1 MRKKR
6 VILLGFCLLLC
17 LMLSF
22 STPLSASITNQDQ
35 QQYPLNQND
44 AEIQQAL
51 GYLRTLQNSDGGFSN
66 PGEESALSNTQ
77 WTVMAIVATGEDPHD
92 WKKNG
97 KTPIDYLRENAN
109 LVTGSTDYERM
120 ILALVAAGE
129 DPGDSAGI
137 DFVLELKENYLKED
151 GQFSDFTY
159 TTIWGILALSS
170 VGEDMSKSAE
180 WLKAQQN
187 NDGGFA
193 WVPGEKS
200 DYDDTAAAIQALIAA
215 GEDPDSTVIRD
226 ALEYLKPGQNE
237 DGGFRYFGSSP
248 SNAASDAW
256 IIQAIVAC
264 GQDPKDKDWAINGNN
279 AVDHLLNLQQSDGSF
294 YYTAYINSNPGYMT
308 VCAIMALLG
317 QPHPIKPQPQL
328 QLKPTSTPTPAV
340 TPTITSTNTPTPTPA
355 SISPQPAPTATT
367 ASTLTTETPSA
378 SNDTEVAGFESL
390 LCIIGLLIAAFTV
403 LTSREG
409 YKRP

>member
-1 MRKKR
+1 MREKR
-6 VILLGFCLLLC
+6 VILLSFSLLLC
-17 LMLSF
+17 LILILSL
-22 STPLSASITNQDQ
+22 STPLSASTTNQK
-35 QQYPLNQND
+35 YPLDQD
-44 AEIQQAL
+44 DIRIQQAL
-51 GYLRTLQNSDGGFSN
+51 GYLHTLQNSDGGFSN
-66 PGEESALSNTQ
+66 PGEESAVSNTE
-77 WTVMAIVATGEDPHD
+77 WTVMAIAAAGKDPHK
-92 WKKNG
+92 WEKNG

-120 ILALVAAGE
+120 ILALVVAGE
-129 DPGDSAGI
+129 NPGDFTGR

-187 NDGGFA
+187 DDGGFA

-200 DYDDTAAAIQALIAA
+200 DCDDTAAAIQALIAA
-215 GEDPDSTVIRD
+215 GEDPDSTVIKD
-226 ALEYLKPGQNE
+226 ALGYLKTGQNT
-237 DGGFRYFGSSP
+237 DGGFKYFGSAP

-264 GQDPKDKDWAINGNN
+264 GQDPKDEAWCVNGNN
-279 AVDHLLNLQQSDGSF
+279 PVDHLLNLQQSDGSF
-294 YYTAYINSNPGYMT
+294 NYTPYTRSNPGYMT
-308 VCAIMALLG
+308 VCAVMALLG
-317 QPHPIKPQPQL
+317 KPHPIKPQPQV
-328 QLKPTSTPTPAV
+328 QPEPTVTSTPAI
-340 TPTITSTNTPTPTPA
+340 TPTITSTSTPKPAPA
-355 SISPQPAPTATT
+355 SLSPQPAPTTTT

-378 SNDTEVAGFESL
+378 SNDTKVAGFESL